1 MFNGLCHFGNWGS
14 FGNFG
19 VWGWIGL
26 VLNLVFW
33 VGLIAGLTLLVVWAI
48 RRARVPAA
56 NFSYAGGQNTAG
68 SLPTAKEILQAQYA
82 RGEITREQYELMK
95 QDIG

>member
-14 FGNFG
+14 LENFG

-26 VLNLVFW
+26 ILNLIFW

-56 NFSYAGGQNTAG
+56 NVSYAGGQATAG
-68 SLPTAKEILQAQYA
+68 SQQTAKEICRRALPVERSPASSIN
-82 RGEITREQYELMK
+82 RCSMI
-95 QDIG
+95 

>member
-1 MFNGLCHFGNWGS
+1 MNGDCLSGNWGS
-14 FGNFG
+14 LLGDFG

-26 VLNLVFW
+26 ILNLVIW
-33 VGLIAGLTLLVVWAI
+33 VGLIAGLVMLVVWVI

-56 NFSYAGGQNTAG
+56 GFPSNTGQ
-68 SLPTAKEILQAQYA
+68 PTAKEILQARYA
-82 RGEITREQYELMK
+82 RGEINRDKYEIMK